1 MKSQSLS
8 RHGRSSQGPKKILT
22 TASVNVRRIARSE
35 SPTVHSL
42 PSTSSTERKIKNNR
56 YIDDVAI
63 SALPFTAI
71 QSANPTTIHDS
82 PVVQIKRLPS
92 YLRAI
97 TPIGES
103 HSDWL
108 APSTS
113 DKRKQHYRRRRR
125 RCGLAYSG
133 WCCCCCAGGILALIV
148 ILAGLTALLIA
159 LLTNKGTTTTTT
171 SSTSTT
177 STSTTSAT
185 TTSSSTSSTS
195 TTSSSTSTTS
205 STSETTTT
213 TSSTATTTT
222 TPVPPCTP
230 NPVGSASTLLTASS
244 GTTSSYACYAYE
256 WIPTISG
263 TVTLT
268 FSFQHNPS
276 YWFLDDVSVYNG
288 AIQMLSNGDFESGSF
303 SPGWTR
309 VAPTGCGS
317 GTTGYIS
324 SSYRRTGSYG
334 YADGCNSHTD
344 QLSQSF
350 VATAGQSYIVSFWL
364 KSGANGSGVSISVTL
379 S

>member
-185 TTSSSTSSTS
+185 TTT
-195 TTSSSTSTTS
+195 